1 VTVEKL
7 KQERLN
13 AGQSATDTLMKAME
27 KADRMRTVVVVY
39 DTTDEFEKDTGIT
52 GGVIVQDE
60 TTVSSINW
68 MIDQAKRW
76 LLGDED

>member
-1 VTVEKL
+1 MAEL
-7 KQERLN
+7 KQERIN

-39 DTTDEFEKDTGIT
+39 DTTDEFEKAEGIT
-52 GGVIVQDE
+52 GGVIVQDD
-60 TTVSSINW
+60 TKVSSINW

-76 LLGDED
+76 LLGDCDD

>member
-1 VTVEKL
+1 
-7 KQERLN
+7 
-13 AGQSATDTLMKAME
+13 
-27 KADRMRTVVVVY
+27 MRTVVVVY

>member
-1 VTVEKL
+1 VAEL

-52 GGVIVQDE
+52 GGVIVQDD
-60 TTVSSINW
+60 TKVSSINW

-76 LLGDED
+76 LLGDEE